1 MLLTMNK
8 NRGGNGH
15 QYGRRIEANRSWT
28 VYHVFTG
35 VPADSNAGATMGLNR
50 AEAMDRMMTLNRC
63 DDEGES
69 GGAAPE
75 PAASFGSAAAIA

>member
-8 NRGGNGH
+8 NCGGNGH
-15 QYGRRIEANRSWT
+15 QYGPRIEADRSWT

-50 AEAMDRMMTLNRC
+50 AEATDRMMTLNRR

-69 GGAAPE
+69 GGTAPE
-75 PAASFGSAAAIA
+75 PATSFDGPAFA